1 MFDFTAAF
9 PFINFKCLV
18 FRTLNNKSIETNNL
32 GVLTF
37 KNAFDILPTSS
48 VLNKLF
54 CHFVNEVHILF
65 FEGKNIFLR
74 SLNNQNQSIFTLL
87 LLGLLKQY
95 NDVDTWPRAY
105 FLSVFLAPYDIRVFR
120 EPTSRLFSNSIWPPT
135 GREHGQFVPRIQ
147 FY

>member
-9 PFINFKCLV
+9 PFINFQCQV

-37 KNAFDILPTSS
+37 KNAFDILQTSS

-54 CHFVNEVHILF
+54 CHFVNEVHYLF

-74 SLNNQNQSIFTLL
+74 SLNN
-87 LLGLLKQY
+87 
-95 NDVDTWPRAY
+95 
-105 FLSVFLAPYDIRVFR
+105 
-120 EPTSRLFSNSIWPPT
+120 
-135 GREHGQFVPRIQ
+135 
-147 FY
+147 